1 MSKSIIRNDTNNNGM
16 KNECCIPGCKHKEG
30 IHRSISFYNFPDQ
43 VSDFIAYRCW
53 LREVRKFKSDCGE
66 TFDPVEDVL
75 ICENHFRNED
85 FSIDLKTGRKHLKHG
100 SVPCL
105 LSNYSSNESDVE
117 VVNVDQEAETRNF
130 DRIEY
135 NRDEI
140 KPVIKKAGQSKN
152 FEHYRLLQEKEEQE
166 EKLRRLLAQQEEHRG
181 RFANAKQTQNKVE
194 YHKEEL
200 NKLRRAKQLLELEE
214 KQRQLTEAQAKMK
227 ERKNKN
233 ESPQGNKQTTSP
245 VVWKQKK
252 ENLQQMLEQQK
263 ERLAEIQKQESMYG
277 TNKKRKRQT
286 DSPTPRD
293 FEQDKLPTTTTA
305 SSKTIAQSVISCGK
319 CIKLEAD
326 LRLISQQY
334 IELKKENEQ
343 LKFELRQTQKK

>member
-1 MSKSIIRNDTNNNGM
+1 MR
-16 KNECCIPGCKHKEG
+16 NECCIPGCKHKEG
-30 IHRSISFYNFPDQ
+30 IHRNISFYNFPDQ

-85 FSIDLKTGRKHLKHG
+85 FSIDLETGRKVLKHG

-105 LSNYSSNESDVE
+105 MNNYSSNESDVE
-117 VVNVDQEAETRNF
+117 VVSIDQETEGRNF

-135 NRDEI
+135 NEI
-140 KPVIKKAGQSKN
+140 KPAVKKTGQSKN
-152 FEHYRLLQEKEEQE
+152 FEHFRLLQEKEEQE

-181 RFANAKQTQNKVE
+181 RFASKKQTQNKIE
-194 YHKEEL
+194 YDQKEQL
-200 NKLRRAKQLLELEE
+200 NKQRRAKQLLELEE

-227 ERKNKN
+227 ERKNKVEQSQN
-233 ESPQGNKQTTSP
+233 NNKQANCP

-263 ERLAEIQKQESMYG
+263 ERRAEIQKQESLYG
-277 TNKKRKRQT
+277 SKKRKRQT

-293 FEQDKLPTTTTA
+293 AELDKVPKIIAPT
-305 SSKTIAQSVISCGK
+305 SKINTQSVISCGK

-343 LKFELRQTQKK
+343 LKFELSQKQ